1 MSDVITSLIR
11 TYTPIFV
18 GSVISWLATRGLNID
33 EATSAAAVTALTGAL
48 IAVYY
53 TVIRLIER
61 RFPQAG
67 ILLGS
72 TKKPEYVEPK

>member
-11 TYTPIFV
+11 TYTPILV

-33 EATSAAAVTALTGAL
+33 ESTSAAAVTALTGAL

-53 TVIRLIER
+53 TVVRLLER
-61 RFPQAG
+61 KFPQVG

-72 TKKPEYVEPK
+72 AKKPEYTENK